1 MVQFN
6 AMGMG
11 QHSSIY
17 IDITVLSLEYWLCI
31 ASSSVM
37 NLAIRLDDE
46 CVFKKNEDLLLS
58 DK

>member
-1 MVQFN
+1 
-6 AMGMG
+6 MGMG

-31 ASSSVM
+31 ASSSFM